1 MMVRQLPEGL
11 MALILL
17 LVLSASMSTLASL
30 VLVSSSAIAIDL
42 YQGHLNPS
50 VDKRKTLLL
59 MRVLSGVFIIIS
71 FLIARFEF
79 AFIVTLMSLSWGVVA
94 GAFMAPYFYG
104 LYWKRTTRAGVWA
117 GMLTGTSLAIILFF
131 ALGPARSPMASSIA
145 MLVPFI
151 VVPLVSLATRPPS
164 AERVGKAFDG
174 I

>member
-1 MMVRQLPEGL
+1 MVRQLPAGL

-42 YQGHLNPS
+42 YQGHINPA

-59 MRVLSGVFIIIS
+59 MRVLSGLFIIVS
-71 FLIARFEF
+71 FLIARFEI
-79 AFIVTLMSLSWGVVA
+79 AFIITLMSLSWGVVA

-104 LYWKRTTRAGVWA
+104 IYWKRTTRAGVWA
-117 GMLTGTSLAIILFF
+117 GMLTGATLAVVLFF
-131 ALGPARSPMASSIA
+131 VLGPARSPIASSLA
-145 MLVPFI
+145 MLVPFA

-164 AERVGKAFDG
+164 AERLGKAFDG
-174 I
+174 V